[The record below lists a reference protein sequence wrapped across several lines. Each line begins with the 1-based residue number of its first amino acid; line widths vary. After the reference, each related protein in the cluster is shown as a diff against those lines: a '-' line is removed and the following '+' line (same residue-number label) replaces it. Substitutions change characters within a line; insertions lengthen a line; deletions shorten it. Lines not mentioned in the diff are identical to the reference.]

1 MTKEIQE
8 AIKSLQEK
16 MGNEEIDGSIKFEI
30 ENVGSIVI
38 DAGVVKE
45 SNDETDC
52 TLSGELETF
61 MEIFRGDTSSTAA
74 FMGGKLKIDGS
85 MGTAMKY
92 NAILSQMNS
101 PQPPKSNYKALIGA
115 HLAYALTN
123 DVKKIRY
130 ALWPTGD

>member
-1 MTKEIQE
+1 LNTIQFPSIQVIKQLSHKLKERLMTKEIQE

-16 MGNEEIDGSIKFEI
+16 MHNEEIDGSIKFEI

-92 NAILSQMNS
+92 NAILS
-101 PQPPKSNYKALIGA
+101 
-115 HLAYALTN
+115 
-123 DVKKIRY
+123 
-130 ALWPTGD
+130 

>member
-8 AIKSLQEK
+8 AIRSLQEK

-30 ENVGSIVI
+30 ENIGSIVI

-92 NAILSQMNS
+92 NTILS
-101 PQPPKSNYKALIGA
+101 
-115 HLAYALTN
+115 
-123 DVKKIRY
+123 
-130 ALWPTGD
+130 

>member
-1 MTKEIQE
+1 MYASTFSLNTIQFPSIQVIKQLSHKLKERLMTKEIQE

-16 MGNEEIDGSIKFEI
+16 MHNEEIDGSIKFEI

-92 NAILSQMNS
+92 NTILS
-101 PQPPKSNYKALIGA
+101 
-115 HLAYALTN
+115 
-123 DVKKIRY
+123 
-130 ALWPTGD
+130 